1 MAKSAGVI
9 YAFPAHS
16 NEVLCIDT
24 NVRDD
29 GGGDDDKDESWRV
42 STIPIHR
49 HENDMDSPDLQYK
62 WRKFFWSI
70 TCCLICFDG
79 SIPSFC
85 SALTPTHTICTFI
98 FV

>member
-1 MAKSAGVI
+1 MAKSTGVI

-29 GGGDDDKDESWRV
+29 GDDEGGDDEGGDDDEDEPWRV

-62 WRKFFWSI
+62 WRKFFE
-70 TCCLICFDG
+70 
-79 SIPSFC
+79 
-85 SALTPTHTICTFI
+85 A
-98 FV
+98 